1 MGELMVLDEAKQNIL
16 TRLSELEPLR
26 REYDELE
33 KAAGQ
38 LGLEYQADA
47 HANGAS
53 VLTTAARQPSRA
65 GASSKAARSKR
76 ARGRTGRGSSRKIAP
91 AGQRRQQM
99 LDAITATPGITVKQV
114 ADQLGLPDATSL
126 YRVQRQLVDEGVIRK
141 EGSGMHIG
149 APAGS

>member
-1 MGELMVLDEAKQNIL
+1 MADLMVLDTAKQNIL
-16 TRLSELEPLR
+16 ERLGELEPLR
-26 REYDELE
+26 REYDDL
-33 KAAGQ
+33 AAAASQ
-38 LGLEYQADA
+38 LGLEYEPDA

-53 VLTTAARQPSRA
+53 VLTTAARKPSRA
-65 GASSKAARSKR
+65 GATSTAARSRR
-76 ARGRTGRGSSRKIAP
+76 ARGRTGRSRKIAP

>member
-53 VLTTAARQPSRA
+53 VLTTAARKPSRA
-65 GASSKAARSKR
+65 GASSTAARSKR
-76 ARGRTGRGSSRKIAP
+76 AQGRRRGSSRKIAP